1 MIALVM
7 ASAINLAALQ
17 AAIAAPTSS
26 FRGCLREAAAKAEK
40 EKVAGDAV
48 EAYLRTACT
57 VQMGTLKG
65 ALVAF
70 RMKNGMGK
78 KAAAEDA
85 DMTVDDYVA
94 TPVDNYKFMVDFN
107 AKNAAAQSAPAK
119 PAATPAASPQPP
131 KP

>member
-40 EKVAGDAV
+40 EKVGGDAV
-48 EAYLRTACT
+48 EAYLRSACT

>member
-40 EKVAGDAV
+40 EKVAGDAI
-48 EAYLRTACT
+48 EEYLRNACT
-57 VQMGTLKG
+57 VQQGTLKG

-78 KAAAEDA
+78 KAAADDA
-85 DMTVDDYVA
+85 EMTVDDYIA